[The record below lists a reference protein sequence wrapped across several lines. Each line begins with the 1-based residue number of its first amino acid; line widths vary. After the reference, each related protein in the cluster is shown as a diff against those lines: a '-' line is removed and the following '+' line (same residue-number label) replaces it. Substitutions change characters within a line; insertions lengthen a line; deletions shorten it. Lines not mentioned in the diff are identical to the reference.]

1 MSKNKSLLEKWL
13 DDVYEKTKEKCPLVD
28 REDIRILSN
37 SVEGNILLLNE
48 IRELKQMLKK

>member
-1 MSKNKSLLEKWL
+1 MSGNKSLLEKWL
-13 DDVYEKTKEKCPLVD
+13 DNIYEKTKEKCPLVD

-48 IRELKQMLKK
+48 IRELKELLKK